1 MAPHQ
6 QLLAFVNY
14 FVISM
19 SFALI
24 LSSLYFVKKKSAAR
38 KQAQERERAH
48 RAIAL
53 SGAQEEDLPPLPGGD
68 RKAAAA
74 TTTTGG
80 GGDGERQKGE
90 EKRKKKRGKKKRQE
104 SGGGLEGGE
113 EAKVGA
119 GAEEMG
125 KAGEGKAGSIYPF
138 SSFASA
144 TQRKIKAQYDQL
156 VESNQA
162 NALTAVQVGQFINC
176 LVEARNELQ
185 HKSDIIQRS
194 FKIKKALLVKA
205 DRSSFDRLA
214 QQIYKLE
221 AEHKRLE
228 ADAAV
233 YNLLQEQLK
242 LSPAYNEMLEISSNM
257 ELKATSD
264 QETQAT
270 ELPDI
275 SFEELL
281 AQEKKD
287 LFWQKNGKLRS
298 FAS

>member
-1 MAPHQ
+1 MVA
-6 QLLAFVNY
+6 
-14 FVISM
+14 
-19 SFALI
+19 
-24 LSSLYFVKKKSAAR
+24 
-38 KQAQERERAH
+38 
-48 RAIAL
+48 
-53 SGAQEEDLPPLPGGD
+53 
-68 RKAAAA
+68 
-74 TTTTGG
+74 
-80 GGDGERQKGE
+80 
-90 EKRKKKRGKKKRQE
+90 
-104 SGGGLEGGE
+104 
-113 EAKVGA
+113 A

-125 KAGEGKAGSIYPF
+125 KAGAGKAGSIYPF

-144 TQRKIKAQYDQL
+144 TQRKIKVQYDEL
-156 VESNQA
+156 VRSNQA
-162 NALTAVQVGQFINC
+162 KALTVAQVGQFINC
-176 LVEARNELQ
+176 LIEARNELQ

-228 ADAAV
+228 EDAAV
-233 YNLLQEQLK
+233 YNLLQDQLK
-242 LSPAYNEMLEISSNM
+242 LSPAYNKMLEISSSM

-264 QETQAT
+264 PATEAT

-287 LFWQKNGKLRS
+287 SFWQKNGKLRS